1 VQAPGRGEDGWS
13 PADQFEVLSVQIPGP
28 VLILGVYC
36 FRVFTRF
43 ETHQLS
49 RKSDRSAESIY
60 SNYADPDKGS
70 GRS

>member
-1 VQAPGRGEDGWS
+1 MWWEYVIIA
-13 PADQFEVLSVQIPGP
+13 A

-49 RKSDRSAESIY
+49 RKSDRSAASIY

-70 GRS
+70 GPS